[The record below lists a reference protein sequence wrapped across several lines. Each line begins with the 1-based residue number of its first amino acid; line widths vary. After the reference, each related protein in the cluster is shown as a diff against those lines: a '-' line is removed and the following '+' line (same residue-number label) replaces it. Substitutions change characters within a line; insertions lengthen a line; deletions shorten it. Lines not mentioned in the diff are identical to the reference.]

1 MQHKPHVAISTAV
14 VLTGL
19 SKRTLWRRI
28 ADGLLRKIATDRPEE
43 ESRLVVEDLLQLGKL
58 ELSENEQQTLLR
70 ADQGDADA
78 QLTLALLFLRRE
90 RPEAA
95 ASWFAKAASKVRP
108 MPCTGWARC
117 SPKATASSK
126 TIVWRRN
133 GSARLRPKTTPSPK
147 RRWPPSCPAPSDASH
162 PL

>member
-58 ELSENEQQTLLR
+58 
-70 ADQGDADA
+70 
-78 QLTLALLFLRRE
+78 
-90 RPEAA
+90 
-95 ASWFAKAASKVRP
+95 
-108 MPCTGWARC
+108 
-117 SPKATASSK
+117 
-126 TIVWRRN
+126 
-133 GSARLRPKTTPSPK
+133 
-147 RRWPPSCPAPSDASH
+147 
-162 PL
+162 